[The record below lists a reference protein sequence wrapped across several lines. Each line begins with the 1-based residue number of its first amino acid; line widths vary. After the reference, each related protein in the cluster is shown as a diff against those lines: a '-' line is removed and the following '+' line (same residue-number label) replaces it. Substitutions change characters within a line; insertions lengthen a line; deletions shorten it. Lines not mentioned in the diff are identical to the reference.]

1 MNELAKLLDDLTK
14 NRLSEILI
22 GCPAMIQSYSK
33 SKATASVKLLLKKK
47 KQFEFL
53 PFPVLSDIPVNIN
66 YSGGF
71 FISPDYKTGD
81 IVWMTFATHS
91 IQNSLLGQSDETS
104 SSGFNIHDAFIVG
117 SFKSKKNLKPKLISL
132 LGKEGIVLG
141 HEDGDAFINIKKDE
155 IIFQVGGDSGHK
167 MTMTDDKLESN
178 KDIETEKDVIVE
190 SKIRRISGIKH
201 GHVSSAGSSISKIAI
216 GEA

>member
-1 MNELAKLLDDLTK
+1 MV
-14 NRLSEILI
+14 
-22 GCPAMIQSYSK
+22 QSFNK
-33 SKATASVKLLLKKK
+33 QEATVSIKLLLKKK
-47 KQFEFL
+47 EGFKFL
-53 PFPVLSDIPVNIN
+53 PFPVLSDIPVNIY

-71 FISPDYKTGD
+71 FMKPEYKSGD
-81 IVWMTFATHS
+81 IVWVNFATHS
-91 IQNSLLGQSDETS
+91 IQNAMLGQSDETS
-104 SSGFNIHDAFIVG
+104 ESAFNIHDAFVVG
-117 SFKSKKNLKPKLISL
+117 AYKTKKNIKPKLLQL
-132 LGKEGIVLG
+132 LGKDGIVLG
-141 HEDGDAFINIKKDE
+141 HEDGDSYINIKKDE

-201 GHVSSAGSSISKIAI
+201 GHVTSAGSSISKIPI